1 MTTLSARTWKSCPSR
16 CPLDLQVKRNAL
28 GAFFHSTH
36 PCLPGHL
43 QIYLNMNKPKNTVCQ
58 KSRRIWLMLTPGG
71 PPLSIFFANYSKQP
85 LANHTWNFMTFP
97 RYQLPGIPA
106 KKNPKILSDP
116 HFKALFEKVSINDQI
131 KSSDQKMIFLKVVRN
146 FTY

>member
-1 MTTLSARTWKSCPSR
+1 MWNKSILELVPSARRPWVRGPESAAEAVR
-16 CPLDLQVKRNAL
+16 CPLDIQVKRNAL
-28 GAFFHSTH
+28 GTFFHFTH

-71 PPLSIFFANYSKQP
+71 PPPSLFFFANYSKQP
-85 LANHTWNFMTFP
+85 LANNPWNFMTFP

-106 KKNPKILSDP
+106 KKIRKFCPTPISKP
-116 HFKALFEKVSINDQI
+116 
-131 KSSDQKMIFLKVVRN
+131 FLKKCL
-146 FTY
+146 